1 MGSVTAGEK
10 RVESVL
16 IVREPGAKMPADLG
30 GDIYAS
36 LRPGE
41 EAALLVDVRRSRC
54 RFLAVSRTPRSS
66 CRSEGDHRRRS
77 AAGARMGL
85 TRSGKLHLS
94 KGGAGMQPEIPTL
107 ALFTLA
113 GLMATAASAQVVRQ
127 EVPGIR
133 NFAKVES
140 TVACAGAIT
149 PTAIQEIKKMGY
161 ASIIN
166 LRLATEPGADI
177 DANIA
182 AAKVA
187 DIPYYHIPFSA
198 AAPDPAVVD
207 TFLKTITAPGVQ
219 PAFIH

>member
-1 MGSVTAGEK
+1 
-10 RVESVL
+10 
-16 IVREPGAKMPADLG
+16 
-30 GDIYAS
+30 
-36 LRPGE
+36 
-41 EAALLVDVRRSRC
+41 
-54 RFLAVSRTPRSS
+54 
-66 CRSEGDHRRRS
+66 
-77 AAGARMGL
+77 
-85 TRSGKLHLS
+85 
-94 KGGAGMQPEIPTL
+94 MQPDIPTL
-107 ALFTLA
+107 ALFTVA
-113 GLMATAASAQVVRQ
+113 SLMAAGAQAQVVRE

-133 NFAKVES
+133 NFAKIET

-149 PTAIQEIKKMGY
+149 PAAIQEIKKMGY

-182 AAKVA
+182 AAKAV

-207 TFLKTITAPGVQ
+207 TFLKTITTPGVQ